1 MKTDREQTE
10 EAMMQVNV
18 LTWAHLKQL
27 NLRDGIK
34 FSLAGRPFLRGI
46 INYLKKILNIKKGT
60 QIGATTT
67 KFLEAAHGC
76 LYRKY
81 DQNIMYMMPTVKA
94 VEKQAQVSFDP
105 IFEYNPWLKKYL
117 STNSASIKSING
129 RSIVFVGAQPQK
141 IGGTTK
147 DSANLRSIPCDV
159 IMRDEIDLM
168 DMDMVEK
175 SKERLNNSKFRQ
187 EVNFGSPTFPGY
199 GIDEL
204 YENSDQNKWQILC
217 KACGKYT
224 ALCDSW
230 KTCIIKINGR
240 WIRACKNCHKE
251 IFVQDGEWQPDYL
264 DRREGGVWIDGWLSP
279 MADLEGYMYRYEHA
293 EGVKLS
299 EFLRSIIGEAASEK
313 EMQLTREDVIGQCNP
328 SYGSQVYSSGETSM
342 GIDVGKTL
350 HCLVGNR
357 TGRETYELL
366 QLARV
371 PLSVGFDGALDIVKK
386 MTVKN
391 CVVDSLPDI
400 HAARTF
406 QKNARKLGCNVTLC
420 QYSEQMPGEPNW
432 TKDGLVKVNRNEW
445 CDKVNDIFIT
455 KKMALPRQS
464 EEVEEYA
471 KEMTKTAK
479 TLVPH
484 PETGIQKP
492 KWIKLS
498 GDDHY
503 YHSTLYFLLA
513 ASRTSPKRNV
523 TERKNNNIMTQRSN
537 FVLGGRRRAM

>member
-1 MKTDREQTE
+1 MKTDREQKE
-10 EAMMQVNV
+10 EAMMAKNV
-18 LTWAHLKQL
+18 LTWAHLRKL

-34 FSLAGRPFLRGI
+34 FSLKGRPYLTGI
-46 INYLKKILNIKKGT
+46 VNYPKRILNIKKGT

-67 KFLEAAHGC
+67 KYLEAVHGC
-76 LYRKY
+76 LYKKY

-94 VEKQAQVSFDP
+94 VESLARVSFDP
-105 IFEYNPWLKKYL
+105 IFDYNLWLKKHVTTNTA
-117 STNSASIKSING
+117 STKEING

-159 IMRDEIDLM
+159 IKRDEIDLM
-168 DMDMVEK
+168 DPDMVEK
-175 SKERLNNSKFRQ
+175 SKERLNNSKFRI
-187 EVNFGSPTFPGY
+187 EENYGSPTFPGY

-240 WIRACKNCHKE
+240 WIRACKNCHAE
-251 IFVQDGEWQPDYL
+251 IFVQDGDWEPEYK

-328 SYGSQVYSSGETSM
+328 SYGSQVYSSGETAM
-342 GIDVGKTL
+342 GIDVGRTL
-350 HCLVGNR
+350 HCVVGNR
-357 TGRETYELL
+357 TGQETYELL
-366 QLARV
+366 QLARIQT
-371 PLSVGFDGALDIVKK
+371 FNDALDIVTK
-386 MTVKN
+386 MKVKN
-391 CVVDSLPDI
+391 CVVDALPDI
-400 HAARTF
+400 HAARDF
-406 QKNARKLGCNVTLC
+406 QKNARQLGCRVILC
-420 QYSEQMPGEPNW
+420 QYSEQMPGTPNW

-445 CDKVNDIFIT
+445 CDKVNDIFIN

-464 EEVEEYA
+464 EEIEEYA

-479 TLVPH
+479 TLIPH

-492 KWIKLS
+492 RWIKLS

-503 YHSTLYFLLA
+503 YHTTLYFLLA
-513 ASRTSPKRNV
+513 ASRTSPRRNV
-523 TERKNNNIMTQRSN
+523 TERKNTNITTQRSN
-537 FVLGGRRRAM
+537 SGRCVRRRAG